1 MTDFAQRLTRALTI
15 RYVAVLAIIGALA
28 IGSFL
33 GLVRVL
39 MDAES
44 GTAIVNAAVRQ
55 KALVERIADL
65 AVQLA
70 LPNVTVS
77 QAVKLE
83 QELQAALDRLE
94 AAHQGLLLGMPELKR
109 PLSLSERVRAMYF
122 GPDAQIDQIMRVF
135 LRHGRGLLLAR
146 LGDSGF
152 TEDLSGVK
160 DGASGRLA
168 HQLDGLIALYQQEN
182 LERLQH
188 MFGYHA
194 AVVAMVLFLLVVSA
208 AVVFRPMVARI
219 RDDIIQRLSIEKSLR
234 ESEDRLWRML
244 QESPIG
250 VSASRRKDGLVVFA
264 NARFCEILGA
274 DPKSLLGRRARD
286 LYVDERQLSNIVGE
300 LKRHGEINDAEVEFR
315 RFDGQP
321 FHSLLTVNA
330 SHFEGEAVN
339 LAWIYDISAM
349 KTAEE
354 KLKLTAKVVESASE
368 AVVITNA
375 HNEIEYVNPAFSTIT
390 EYTADEVVGK
400 NPALWRSGRHD
411 SEFYQNM
418 WAGLKAN
425 GRWRGEIWNR
435 RKSGE
440 FYAEWLSIV
449 AIKDDA
455 GAITHYIAIFSDI
468 THRKEDEERVWRQA
482 NFDALTGLPNRA
494 LFVDRLSQAIRQT
507 KRDGKKF
514 ALFFIDL
521 DGFKQVN
528 DSLGHAAG
536 DLLLQQTAHRLVD
549 CVRSSDTVARLAGDE
564 FTCIVQ
570 GIHDHNDASMV
581 ASKILE
587 RLSLPFDLEGRQ
599 AEIRGSVGIALFPDD
614 GADGAALLKMA
625 DEAMY
630 RVKRRGKN
638 NFAFAESASA
648 SV

>member
-1 MTDFAQRLTRALTI
+1 VSDFAQRLTRALTI
-15 RYVAVLAIIGALA
+15 RYVAVLVIIGALA
-28 IGSFL
+28 VGSFL

-44 GTAIVNAAVRQ
+44 GTAIVNASARQ
-55 KALVERIADL
+55 RALVERAADL
-65 AVQLA
+65 AVQVQAGGALA
-70 LPNVTVS
+70 GKV
-77 QAVKLE
+77 E
-83 QELQAALDRLE
+83 QDLHSTLDRLE
-94 AAHQGLLLGMPELKR
+94 TVHLGLLQGMPELKR
-109 PLSLSERVRAMYF
+109 PQPPVGRVKALYF
-122 GPDAQIDQIMRVF
+122 GPDGALDADLRLF
-135 LRHGRGLLLAR
+135 LQHGRGVLVSRRGDAAMAGDVAAMVEAVKGR
-146 LGDSGF
+146 LGQ
-152 TEDLSGVK
+152 
-160 DGASGRLA
+160 
-168 HQLDGLIALYQQEN
+168 QLDVLTGLYQQEN
-182 LERLQH
+182 LDRLRH

-194 AVVAMVLFLLVVSA
+194 GVVALVLFLLVLSA
-208 AVVFRPMVARI
+208 AAVFRPMVTRI
-219 RDDIIQRLSIEKSLR
+219 RDDLGERLRIEKNLR

-244 QESPIG
+244 QESPVG

-264 NARFCEILGA
+264 NARFCEILRT
-274 DPKSLLGRRARD
+274 DVKNLLGQRARN
-286 LYVDERQLSNIVGE
+286 LYVDNQQLSDIVHE
-300 LKRHGEINDAEVEFR
+300 LKDKGEINDAEVEFR
-315 RFDGQP
+315 RFDSEP
-321 FHSLLTVNA
+321 FHSLLTVKS
-330 SHFEGEAVN
+330 SHFEGEPVN

-349 KTAEE
+349 KAAEE

-375 HNEIEYVNPAFSTIT
+375 YNEIEYVNPAFTAIT
-390 EYTADEVVGK
+390 EYTAAEVLGQ

-411 SEFYQNM
+411 AEFYQSM
-418 WAGLKAN
+418 WAALN
-425 GRWRGEIWNR
+425 DVGRWRGEIWNR

-455 GAITHYIAIFSDI
+455 GVVSHYIAIFSDI

-494 LFVDRLSQAIRQT
+494 LFVDRLSQAIRQS
-507 KRDGKKF
+507 KRDDKKF

-536 DLLLQQTAHRLVD
+536 DLLLQQTAQRLVD

-570 GIHDHNDASMV
+570 GVHDSADTSMV
-581 ASKILE
+581 ARKILE
-587 RLSLPFDLEGRQ
+587 RLAAPFDLDGKSAHVQ
-599 AEIRGSVGIALFPDD
+599 GSVGIALYPDD
-614 GADGAALLKMA
+614 GANGPELLKMA

-638 NFAFAESASA
+638 SFEFA
-648 SV
+648 

>member
-15 RYVAVLAIIGALA
+15 RYVAVLAIIGVLA

-44 GTAIVNAAVRQ
+44 GTAVVNAAVRQ

-65 AVQLA
+65 AIQLT
-70 LPNVTVS
+70 LPNLPPP

-83 QELQAALDRLE
+83 QELQAALDQLE
-94 AAHQGLLLGMPELKR
+94 AAHQGLVLGMPELKR
-109 PLSLSERVRAMYF
+109 PQPMSVRVRALYF
-122 GPDAQIDQIMRVF
+122 GPDAQIDQIMRAF
-135 LRHGRGLLLAR
+135 LRDGRGLVVAR
-146 LGDSGF
+146 LGDPGF
-152 TEDLSGVK
+152 ADDLAGVRSS
-160 DGASGRLA
+160 ASGKLV

-219 RDDIIQRLSIEKSLR
+219 RDDIIQRLAIEKSLR

-274 DPKSLLGRRARD
+274 DSKSLLGRRARD
-286 LYVDERQLSNIVGE
+286 LYVDDRQLSAIVGE
-300 LKRHGEINDAEVEFR
+300 LKRQGEINDAEVEFR
-315 RFDGQP
+315 RLNGQP
-321 FHSLLTVNA
+321 FHSLLTVKA
-330 SHFEGEAVN
+330 SNFEGEPVN

-349 KTAEE
+349 KSAEE

-375 HNEIEYVNPAFSTIT
+375 RNEIEYVNPAFSTIT
-390 EYTADEVVGK
+390 EYTADEVIGQ

-418 WAGLKAN
+418 WAGLNAN

-455 GAITHYIAIFSDI
+455 GVVTHYIAIFSDI

-536 DLLLQQTAHRLVD
+536 DLLLQQTAQRLVD

-599 AEIRGSVGIALFPDD
+599 AEIRGSVGIALYPDD
-614 GADGAALLKMA
+614 GADGPSLLKMA

-638 NFAFAESASA
+638 SFEFA
-648 SV
+648 

>member
-15 RYVAVLAIIGALA
+15 RYVAVLAIIGVLA

-44 GTAIVNAAVRQ
+44 GTAVVNAAVRQ

-65 AVQLA
+65 ATQLT
-70 LPNVTVS
+70 LPNLPPPQT
-77 QAVKLE
+77 VKLE
-83 QELQAALDRLE
+83 QELQAALDQLE

-109 PLSLSERVRAMYF
+109 PQPMSERVRALYF
-122 GPDAQIDQIMRVF
+122 GPDAQIDQIMRTF
-135 LRHGRGLLLAR
+135 LRYGRGLVVAR
-146 LGDSGF
+146 LGDPGF
-152 TEDLSGVK
+152 ADDLAGVRSSANGK
-160 DGASGRLA
+160 LV

-219 RDDIIQRLSIEKSLR
+219 RDDIIQRLATEKSLR

-274 DPKSLLGRRARD
+274 DSKSLLGRRARD
-286 LYVDERQLSNIVGE
+286 LYVDDRQLSAIVGE
-300 LKRHGEINDAEVEFR
+300 LKRQGEINDAEVEFR
-315 RFDGQP
+315 RLNGQP
-321 FHSLLTVNA
+321 FHSLLTVKA
-330 SHFEGEAVN
+330 SNFEGEPVN

-349 KTAEE
+349 KSAEE

-375 HNEIEYVNPAFSTIT
+375 RNEIEYVNPAFSTIT
-390 EYTADEVVGK
+390 EYTADEVIGQ

-418 WAGLKAN
+418 WAGLNAH

-455 GAITHYIAIFSDI
+455 GVVTHYIAIFSDI

-536 DLLLQQTAHRLVD
+536 DLLLQQTAQRLVD

-599 AEIRGSVGIALFPDD
+599 AEIRGSVGIALYPDD
-614 GADGAALLKMA
+614 GADGPSLLKMA

-638 NFAFAESASA
+638 SFEFA
-648 SV
+648 

>member
-1 MTDFAQRLTRALTI
+1 MTDFAQRLTKALTI
-15 RYVAVLAIIGALA
+15 RYIAVLVIIGALA
-28 IGSFL
+28 VGSFL
-33 GLVRVL
+33 GLARVM
-39 MDAES
+39 MDAE
-44 GTAIVNAAVRQ
+44 GAIAIVNAAARQ
-55 KALVERIADL
+55 KALVDRVAEL
-65 AVQLA
+65 AVQIA
-70 LPNVTVS
+70 S
-77 QAVKLE
+77 QSGASPAADKIE
-83 QELQAALDRLE
+83 KDLQATLDRLE
-94 AAHQGLLLGMPELKR
+94 ALHQGLVQGMPELKR
-109 PLSLSERVRAMYF
+109 PQPLSDRVRALYF
-122 GPDAQIDQIMRVF
+122 DPPIELDRQLRSF
-135 LRHGRGLLLAR
+135 LRHGRGLLVVR
-146 LGDSGF
+146 SGDPAF
-152 TEDLSGVK
+152 VTDLSAVLKAVEGGLV
-160 DGASGRLA
+160 
-168 HQLDGLIALYQQEN
+168 QNLDALTALHQQEN
-182 LERLQH
+182 LERLRN

-194 AVVAMVLFLLVVSA
+194 AVVAMVLLLLVVSA
-208 AVVFRPMVARI
+208 AAVFRPMVNRI
-219 RDDIIQRLSIEKSLR
+219 RDDLAQRQIIEKNLR
-234 ESEDRLWRML
+234 ESEERLWRLL
-244 QESPIG
+244 QESPVG

-264 NARFCEILGA
+264 NARFCEILRTE
-274 DPKSLLGRRARD
+274 PRNVLGRKARD
-286 LYVDERQLSNIVGE
+286 LYVDEQQLSAIVGE
-300 LKRHGEINDAEVEFR
+300 LKKNGEINDAEAEFR

-321 FHSLLTVNA
+321 FHSLLTVKA
-330 SHFEGEAVN
+330 SRFEGQPVN

-349 KTAEE
+349 KAAEE

-375 HNEIEYVNPAFSTIT
+375 ANQIEYVNPAFSAIT
-390 EYTADEVVGK
+390 EYSAEEVLGK

-411 SEFYQNM
+411 EEFYQSM
-418 WAGLKAN
+418 WSALKQF

-449 AIKDDA
+449 AIKDDQDSVS
-455 GAITHYIAIFSDI
+455 HYIAIFSDI

-494 LFVDRLSQAIRQT
+494 LFVDRLSQAIRQS

-528 DSLGHAAG
+528 DRLGHAAG

-570 GIHDHNDASMV
+570 AVHDRLDAQMV
-581 ASKILE
+581 AEKILE
-587 RLSLPFDLEGRQ
+587 RLADPFDLEGEA

-614 GADGAALLKMA
+614 GPDGATLLRMA

-638 NFAFAESASA
+638 SFEFA
-648 SV
+648 

>member
-1 MTDFAQRLTRALTI
+1 MNDFAQRLSKGLTI

-28 IGSFL
+28 VGSFL
-33 GLVRVL
+33 GLARVL

-44 GTAIVNAAVRQ
+44 TIAIVNAAARQ
-55 KALVERIADL
+55 KTLVERAAEL
-65 AVQLA
+65 AGQLA
-70 LPNVTVS
+70 SQVTGS
-77 QAVKLE
+77 ATAVKIE
-83 QELQAALDRLE
+83 RDLQTTLDRLE
-94 AAHQGLLLGMPELKR
+94 AIHHGLDQGMPELKR
-109 PLSLSERVRAMYF
+109 PQSLSERVRVLYF
-122 GPDAQIDQIMRVF
+122 GPTAELDRELRDF
-135 LRHGRGLLLAR
+135 LRHGRGLLAVR
-146 LGDSGF
+146 LGDAAF
-152 TEDLSGVK
+152 TADLAAMQGM
-160 DGASGRLA
+160 
-168 HQLDGLIALYQQEN
+168 LDSGLIVRLDALTALHQQEN

-208 AVVFRPMVARI
+208 AAVFRPMVNRI
-219 RDDIIQRLSIEKSLR
+219 RDDLAQRQGIEKNLR
-234 ESEDRLWRML
+234 DSEERLWRLL
-244 QESPIG
+244 QESPVG

-264 NARFCEILGA
+264 NARFCEILRTE
-274 DPKSLLGRRARD
+274 PRNVLGRKARD
-286 LYVDERQLSNIVGE
+286 LYVDERQLSTIVNE
-300 LKRHGEINDAEVEFR
+300 LKRDGEINDAEVEFR
-315 RFDGQP
+315 RFDGEP
-321 FHSLLTVNA
+321 FHSLLTVKA
-330 SHFEGEAVN
+330 SRFEGEPVN

-349 KTAEE
+349 KAAEE

-375 HNEIEYVNPAFSTIT
+375 RNEIEYVNPAFSAIT
-390 EYTADEVVGK
+390 EYSAKEVLGK

-411 SEFYQNM
+411 DEFYQSM
-418 WAGLKAN
+418 WAALKQY

-449 AIKDDA
+449 AIRDDQ
-455 GAITHYIAIFSDI
+455 GGVSHYIAIFSDI

-536 DLLLQQTAHRLVD
+536 DILLQQTAHRLVD

-570 GIHDHNDASMV
+570 GIHDRVDAEMV
-581 ASKILE
+581 ATKILE
-587 RLSLPFDLEGRQ
+587 RLAQPFDLEGKL
-599 AEIRGSVGIALFPDD
+599 AEVRGSIGIALFPDD
-614 GADGAALLKMA
+614 GPDGPALLRMA

-638 NFAFAESASA
+638 SFEFA
-648 SV
+648 